1 MKIINLLL
9 FFILLIIIN
18 SINSNLRADILS
30 PYIEKTFLLSNS
42 NPKVIYSYYPRI
54 TDSNH
59 EIILQ
64 IKSNYNGK
72 AYICTG
78 YFKNIREENIENI
91 YYNSEKNEFEN
102 CQKKFSIESI
112 QNIMEFNITYDM
124 NSTNQRNI
132 VNSYYYIG
140 LCIDKMFGIDFS
152 GSIILF
158 NTNSNILID
167 QNIITKYYSF
177 KNNYL
182 YKNYSFIIYPNKLI
196 QRNLHL
202 QIIALNENNTF
213 NINITNNNNYILE
226 EKENISSYNN
236 FFDLSDVNYTLNLFF
251 LKDNKEIE
259 DLDFAIYFEYSQ
271 INGNFMALTDKI
283 NEINFL
289 IRSYYYFYQIINDNN
304 DNIDKLYYI
313 VNDFSLK
320 RGMVS
325 LSSIEENMDIN
336 EVSNHTYIENK
347 ILTSNFVT
355 CKSRAWNSF
364 AFFRCFKNKNDSNII
379 ILRISS
385 SGINPLNIRKV
396 HFKELKRT
404 IIDEKNN
411 GLYYQSFNSQNLV
424 DKFGYIYIPIINND
438 TKRQLIYCSKE
449 NTLSVYFEDY
459 DIVEQNSAISF
470 LDKLRLFKLSHS
482 KSDYENKNFS
492 GFTIITY
499 NKDINYFIQLIDI
512 NKDIYDNLLIE
523 RMLDSEHLNK
533 EFKYDS
539 PIKNYYYFFMN
550 DYNGESQNI
559 IFDVQVLYGIIDTKY
574 INIDSISEKDFNLN
588 EIILFNNNDSF
599 VTDANHPILIKQ
611 TTEFIKVTNLN
622 YNLKYYNK
630 AKIYLNKYYYKDIK
644 KLDNLIPI
652 YLNPLESKKILL
664 ENIYGN
670 VKYAFKLG
678 NNYDAYTND
687 LDENLVN
694 IIIGNNKVNNIFNLT
709 NRENYI
715 IGNIS
720 DINFGD
726 TIEYI
731 NNYNKSILIWSSI
744 GNLVEGNEYIKSL
757 YISKNYY
764 YLYGFNLVHKL
775 IFDWGNIKE
784 KIKYGLI
791 PQKILISLLNE
802 KQTKV
807 NGYYYEIIHL
817 GEDNNDFS
825 FYYSNINSIYYELGQ
840 GESLVFL
847 NDYLN
852 ITELNFYFKSNK
864 YLYFM
869 VYPSSGLSSI
879 LFYLEYLYDI
889 SNSINEL
896 KFLEFDDSVYSINLK
911 MENNYINNMI
921 LYNNYNY
928 LVFQCLSCNLAIS
941 NVSFK
946 FNNNIYPQDTYN
958 ETNYIIK
965 TISSGNI
972 VGYIK
977 LDNLK
982 NITENDNLYINII
995 KPYLAYVKYYYVSNI
1010 NINYIYQNN
1019 YNINIGK
1026 DNSQNI
1032 IISFDCF
1039 IKKIKTNYTIL
1050 ILNKSEIKKEITN
1063 ECEFFLYLDKRN
1075 NITSN
1080 IKYLSFV
1087 DENENIRIKKEI
1099 SFDKLG
1105 NYGIY
1110 ILAQTLENLS
1120 IYKYLGTESYNYIND
1135 FYPNTN
1141 NENLENKSTEIVA
1154 ILIFIILIFIL
1165 ITLYFVFRCVRKNKL
1180 IRLYNSI
1187 NNNSFLRRD
1196 LENLKSSINNIIKSN
1211 NKSNVNDNNNYL
1223 LFEKPNKVNEN
1234 EKYNDNNNIINN
1246 NDSELDPDILGQSAA
1261 PLLGETFCSE
1271 EDKIRNELAKINET
1285 PNKIDNNNDIEKKYI
1300 NTNKGNG

>member
-91 YYNSEKNEFEN
+91 YYNYEKNEFEN

-152 GSIILF
+152 GAIILF
-158 NTNSNILID
+158 NTNVNILID

-364 AFFRCFKNKNDSNII
+364 TFFRCFKNKNDSNII

-459 DIVEQNSAISF
+459 DIVEQNSVISF

-574 INIDSISEKDFNLN
+574 IDIDSISEKDFNLN

-599 VTDANHPILIKQ
+599 VTDVNHPILIKQ

-852 ITELNFYFKSNK
+852 ITELNFYFKNNK

-911 MENNYINNMI
+911 MENNYINDMI

-1105 NYGIY
+1105 NYVIY